1 MPGSSVES
9 KPLTILLIDDDQVS
23 REVMAALLTSD
34 GYSVRTAVDGAAALE
49 MLDATG
55 FKPDAILVDARMP
68 GMEETPLISELRD
81 RSKAKI
87 ILVSGSN
94 PPGNIAAAA
103 DGFLLK
109 PFAAGAVTALLK
121 QQSAPVCEPAE
132 IPAEIQAEIPA
143 EIIDTPV
150 ISAETLA
157 SLRALMPEP
166 AVREIYQ
173 TLVSD
178 LTRRIRALHA
188 AIAAGDAAEVS
199 RIGHAIKGGCGM
211 AGALEASR
219 VGALLENV
227 AQDAARRQESIDN
240 SVSLLRR
247 LRTAVRNLEVMLEE
261 QLP

>member
-49 MLDATG
+49 MLDASE
-55 FKPDAILVDARMP
+55 FEPDGILMDVRMP
-68 GMEETPLISELRD
+68 GMGETPLISKLRD

-94 PPGNIAAAA
+94 PPGSIAAAA

-121 QQSAPVCEPAE
+121 EQSAPVCEPAE
-132 IPAEIQAEIPA
+132 IPAEIPA
-143 EIIDTPV
+143 EVIDTPV
-150 ISAETLA
+150 VSPEILA
-157 SLRALMPEP
+157 KLRALMPEP
-166 AVREIYQ
+166 AVRQIYR

-178 LTRRIRALHA
+178 LTRQIRALDA

-219 VGALLENV
+219 VGALLEKV
-227 AQDAARRQESIDN
+227 AQDAPRRQESVDN